1 MEINWLSYM
10 VVIVITTFIVSII
23 TENIVIKRMQCS
35 EGVNIVGGKCILKQ
49 GYVPADAYIKRINE
63 LENKLS
69 SQSSSTTSSESYQ
82 SFNSLR

>member
-1 MEINWLSYM
+1 MEVNWLSYM

-49 GYVPADAYIKRINE
+49 GYVSADAYIKRINE

-69 SQSSSTTSSESYQ
+69 SQTTSSESYK
-82 SFNSLR
+82 SSYNFNSLQ